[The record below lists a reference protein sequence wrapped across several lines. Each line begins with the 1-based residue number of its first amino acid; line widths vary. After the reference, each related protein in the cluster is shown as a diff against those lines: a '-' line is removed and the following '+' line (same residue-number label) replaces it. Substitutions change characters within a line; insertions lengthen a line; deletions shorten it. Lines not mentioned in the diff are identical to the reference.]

1 MTEVLAGAPDEV
13 VTNAIVQMVSLTP
26 FGHTGNLALITLD
39 NGADHNRPSTFGAA
53 SLTSLSNAIDEAQK
67 SDAVA
72 IAVTG
77 KPFIFAAGADLSAM
91 SFLKDKSQ
99 AIAIGDLGHD
109 VFLKLHESKKPTF
122 AFINGLALGG
132 GLEVGLNCHYRTLA
146 STAFT
151 GLPECFLGLVPG
163 WGGATL
169 LPKLVGPE
177 NAVQVIIVNALNN
190 NTMMK
195 SKDALSLGV
204 VDAVF
209 EPSDFLENSVKF
221 AANVLN
227 GKNKI
232 ERKDFSKDSAAFEK
246 AIATGKAA
254 VAKKYSGAQIPSP
267 LAALDLIKAAQ
278 SNSVRDGFAAETKV
292 LADLVMSDSLRAS
305 LYSFNLIQK
314 KRKKVEGAPKPA
326 LARKVTKVGVVGA
339 GLMASQ
345 LALLMLRNLKVPV
358 VITDIDQERVD
369 KGLSWI
375 KSEIQKLVDKKRL
388 GSEAATRLLSNISG
402 SVDKKVFAN
411 CDFVIEAIFEEL
423 ALKQKLFK
431 ELEAIITPECVLATN
446 TSSLSVEAMS
456 EGLKNPERV
465 VGFHFFNPVAVMP
478 LLEVARTTKTDDATT
493 ATAINVG
500 KELKKT
506 MVIVKD
512 APAFVVNRLLTRFMG
527 EVTDA
532 MDEGTPYEVADAA
545 MAPLG
550 FPMSSLELLGL
561 VGPGVALHV
570 SETLNKNLGPRYKV
584 SPTMQRFV
592 KEGVKTFYVKDAN
605 GLNIVNPAALAALE
619 KGNSASTADQVRKR
633 ALEALA
639 TEAKM
644 MLDEGV
650 VATPQEIDIC
660 MLLGSGWPM
669 HLGGILPY
677 LDREG
682 ISEAVCGVRFHPKS
696 LNNSEIVLAMPPCL
710 IPSSNTTTFLYRCA
724 IVIKALGSGL
734 THLGSM
740 TVTPTPSR

>member
-1 MTEVLAGAPDEV
+1 MSDIKLPEGAPEEV
-13 VTNAIVQMVSLTP
+13 VTNAILREVSLEP
-26 FGHTGNLALITLD
+26 FGATGKLALITLD
-39 NGADHNRPSTFGAA
+39 NGMDHNRPNTFGAGSLA
-53 SLTSLSNAIDEAQK
+53 SLKVAIESAES

-72 IAVTG
+72 IAITG
-77 KPFIFAAGADLSAM
+77 KPFIFAAGADLSGLA
-91 SFLKDKSQ
+91 FLKDKSQ
-99 AIAIGDLGHD
+99 ALQIGKLGHD
-109 VFLKLHESKKPTF
+109 VFRKLGESKKPTF

-132 GLEVGLNCHYRTLA
+132 GLEVGLHCHYRTLA

-163 WGGATL
+163 WGGATI
-169 LPKLVGPE
+169 LPKLIGPE
-177 NAVQVIIVNALNN
+177 KAVQVIILNALNN

-195 SKDALSLGV
+195 AKDALGLGV
-204 VDAVF
+204 VDAVY
-209 EPSDFLENSVKF
+209 EPADFLEHSIKF
-221 AANVLN
+221 AAEIIN
-227 GKNKI
+227 GKKKI
-232 ERKDFSKDSAAFEK
+232 DRADYSKDTAGFEK

-254 VAKKYSGAQIPSP
+254 VAKKYGGAEIASP
-267 LAALDLIKAAQ
+267 LKALELIAAAQ
-278 SNSVRDGFAAETKV
+278 SNTYSQGFDAEDQV
-292 LADLVMSDSLRAS
+292 LADLVMTDSLRAS

-326 LARKVTKVGVVGA
+326 LARKVSKVGVVGA

-358 VITDIDQERVD
+358 VITDLDQERVD
-369 KGLSWI
+369 KGLAWI
-375 KSEIQKLVDKKRL
+375 KAEIAKLVEKKRL
-388 GSEAATRLLSNISG
+388 TPEGATRLLGNISG
-402 SVDKKVFAN
+402 STDQKVFAN
-411 CDFVIEAIFEEL
+411 ADFVIEAIFEEL
-423 ALKQKLFK
+423 SLKQKLFK
-431 ELEAIITPECVLATN
+431 DLEKIITPECILATN
-446 TSSLSVEAMS
+446 TSSISVEAMS
-456 EGLKNPERV
+456 EGLTNPERV

-478 LLEVARTTKTDDATT
+478 LLEVARTSKTDDATT

-532 MDEGTPYEVADAA
+532 IDEGTPYDVADAA
-545 MAPLG
+545 MRPLG

-570 SETLNKNLGPRYKV
+570 AETLNKNLGPRYKI

-592 KEGVKTFYVKDAN
+592 KEGVRTFYVKDEKGVN
-605 GLNIVNPAALAALE
+605 QVNPAALALLE
-619 KGNSASTADQVRKR
+619 KGNSPSTAEQVRER
-633 ALEALA
+633 ALKALA

-650 VATPQEIDIC
+650 VATPSEIDIC

-682 ISEAVCGVRFHPKS
+682 ISEAVCGSRFHPAGVAS
-696 LNNSEIVLAMPPCL
+696 LS
-710 IPSSNTTTFLYRCA
+710 
-724 IVIKALGSGL
+724 
-734 THLGSM
+734 
-740 TVTPTPSR
+740 

>member
-1 MTEVLAGAPDEV
+1 MSDIKLPEGAPEEV
-13 VTNAIVQMVSLTP
+13 VTNAILREVSLAP
-26 FGHTGNLALITLD
+26 FGATGNLALITLD
-39 NGADHNRPSTFGAA
+39 NGMDHNRPNTFGAA
-53 SLTSLSNAIDEAQK
+53 SLASLKSAIENAEA

-77 KPFIFAAGADLSAM
+77 KPFIFAAGADLSGM
-91 SFLKDKSQ
+91 SFLTDKSQ
-99 AIAIGDLGHD
+99 ALAIGKLGHD
-109 VFLKLHESKKPTF
+109 VFRKLGESKKPTF

-132 GLEVGLNCHYRTLA
+132 GLEVGLHCNYRTLA

-163 WGGATL
+163 WGGATI
-169 LPKLVGPE
+169 LPKLIGPE
-177 NAVQVIIVNALNN
+177 KAVQVIILNALNN

-195 SKDALSLGV
+195 AKDALGLGV
-204 VDAVF
+204 VDAVY
-209 EPSDFLENSVKF
+209 EPADFLEHSVKF
-221 AANVLN
+221 AADVIS
-227 GKNKI
+227 GKKKI
-232 ERKDFSKDSAAFEK
+232 ERADFSKDSAGFEK

-254 VAKKYSGAQIPSP
+254 IAKKYGGAEIAAP
-267 LAALDLIKAAQ
+267 LKALELIAAAQ
-278 SNSVRDGFAAETKV
+278 SNTLSQGFDAEDQA
-292 LADLVMSDSLRAS
+292 LAELVMTDSLRAS

-314 KRKKVEGAPKPA
+314 KRKKVEGAPKAA

-358 VITDIDQERVD
+358 VITDLDQERVD
-369 KGLSWI
+369 KGLAWI
-375 KSEIQKLVDKKRL
+375 KAEIAKLVEKKRL
-388 GSEAATRLLSNISG
+388 TPEGATRLLGNISG
-402 SVDKKVFAN
+402 STDQKVFAN
-411 CDFVIEAIFEEL
+411 ADFVIEAIFEEL
-423 ALKQKLFK
+423 SLKQKLFK
-431 ELEAIITPECVLATN
+431 DLEKIITPECVLATN

-456 EGLKNPERV
+456 EGLTNPERV

-478 LLEVARTTKTDDATT
+478 LLEVARTSKTDDATT

-532 MDEGTPYEVADAA
+532 IDEGTPYDVADAA
-545 MAPLG
+545 MRPLG

-570 SETLNKNLGPRYKV
+570 AETLNKNLGPRYKI

-592 KEGVKTFYVKDAN
+592 KEGVKTFYIKDEKGGN
-605 GLNIVNPAALAALE
+605 QVNPAALALLE
-619 KGNSASTADQVRKR
+619 KGSTPSTADQVRER
-633 ALEALA
+633 ALKALA
-639 TEAKM
+639 SEAKM

-650 VATPQEIDIC
+650 VATPAEIDIC

-682 ISEAVCGVRFHPKS
+682 ISEAVCGSRFHPAGVAS
-696 LNNSEIVLAMPPCL
+696 LP
-710 IPSSNTTTFLYRCA
+710 
-724 IVIKALGSGL
+724 
-734 THLGSM
+734 
-740 TVTPTPSR
+740 

>member
-1 MTEVLAGAPDEV
+1 MAEVLAGAPDEV
-13 VTNAIVQMVSLTP
+13 VTNAVVQMVSLTP

-39 NGADHNRPSTFGAA
+39 NGADHNRPNTFGPA
-53 SLTSLSNAIDEAQK
+53 SLAALSNAIDEAQK

-221 AANVLN
+221 AANVLS

-232 ERKDFSKDSAAFEK
+232 ERKDFSKDSAGFEK

-369 KGLSWI
+369 KGLTWI

-411 CDFVIEAIFEEL
+411 CDFIIEAIFEEL

-527 EVTDA
+527 EITDA
-532 MDEGTPYEVADAA
+532 IDEGTPYEVADAA

-592 KEGVKTFYVKDAN
+592 KDGVKTFYVKDAN
-605 GLNIVNPAALAALE
+605 GLNTVNPAALAALE
-619 KGNSASTADQVRKR
+619 KGNSASTAEQVRKR

-682 ISEAVCGVRFHPKS
+682 ISEAVCGVRFHPKGVAS
-696 LNNSEIVLAMPPCL
+696 LP
-710 IPSSNTTTFLYRCA
+710 
-724 IVIKALGSGL
+724 
-734 THLGSM
+734 
-740 TVTPTPSR
+740 

>member
-1 MTEVLAGAPDEV
+1 VAEVLAGAPDEV
-13 VTNAIVQMVSLTP
+13 VTNAIVRMISLTA
-26 FGHTGNLALITLD
+26 FGHTGELALITLD
-39 NGADHNRPSTFGAA
+39 NGADHNRPNTFGPA
-53 SLTSLSNAIDEAQK
+53 SLNSLSSAIDQAEK

-77 KPFIFAAGADLSAM
+77 KPFIFAAGADLSGVG
-91 SFLKDKSQ
+91 SVSDKSV
-99 AIAIGDLGHD
+99 ATAFGDLGHE
-109 VFLKLHESKKPTF
+109 VFLKLYESKKPTF

-132 GLEVGLNCHYRTLA
+132 GLEVGLNSHYRTLV
-146 STAFT
+146 STAFI

-169 LPKLVGPE
+169 LPKLIGPE
-177 NAVQVIIVNALNN
+177 NAVQVIILNALNN
-190 NTMMK
+190 NTMLK
-195 SKDALSLGV
+195 AKDALSLGV
-204 VDAVF
+204 VDAVY
-209 EPSDFLENSVKF
+209 EPADFLEHSVKF
-221 AANVLN
+221 VADILS
-227 GKNKI
+227 GKKKI
-232 ERKDFSKDSAAFEK
+232 DRKDFSKDSAGFEK

-267 LAALDLIKAAQ
+267 LAALELIKAAQ
-278 SNSVRDGFAAETKV
+278 TNTVRDGYAAETKV
-292 LADLVMSDSLRAS
+292 LADLVMSDGLRAS
-305 LYSFNLIQK
+305 LYAFNLIQK

-326 LARKVTKVGVVGA
+326 LARKITKVGVVGA

-358 VITDIDQERVD
+358 VITDLDQERVD
-369 KGLSWI
+369 KGLTWI
-375 KSEIQKLVDKKRL
+375 KNEIQKLVDKKRL
-388 GSEAATRLLSNISG
+388 NPEAATRLLSNISG
-402 SVDKKVFAN
+402 SVDQKVFAN
-411 CDFVIEAIFEEL
+411 ADFILEAIFEEL
-423 ALKQKLFK
+423 SLKQKLFK
-431 ELEAIITPECVLATN
+431 DLEAIITPECILATN

-478 LLEVARTTKTDDATT
+478 LLEVARTSKTDDATV
-493 ATAINVG
+493 ATAINIG
-500 KELKKT
+500 KDLKKT

-532 MDEGTPYEVADAA
+532 MDEGTAYEVADAA

-570 SETLNKNLGPRYKV
+570 SQTLNKNLGARYKV

-592 KEGVKTFYVKDAN
+592 KEGVKTFYVKN
-605 GLNIVNPAALAALE
+605 EQGVNTVNPAALALLE
-619 KGNSASTADQVRKR
+619 KGEKVSTAEQVRRR
-633 ALEALA
+633 ALEAIA

-650 VATPQEIDIC
+650 ISTPQEIDIC

-682 ISEAVCGVRFHPKS
+682 ISEAVCGARFHPKGVAS
-696 LNNSEIVLAMPPCL
+696 LP
-710 IPSSNTTTFLYRCA
+710 
-724 IVIKALGSGL
+724 
-734 THLGSM
+734 
-740 TVTPTPSR
+740 

>member
-1 MTEVLAGAPDEV
+1 MSEVLAGAPDEV
-13 VTNAIVQMVSLTP
+13 VTNAIVRMVSLAP
-26 FGHTGNLALITLD
+26 FGHNGELALITLD
-39 NGADHNRPSTFGAA
+39 NGADHTRPNTFGPA
-53 SLTSLSNAIDEAQK
+53 SLNALASAIDQAQK
-67 SDAVA
+67 TDAVA

-77 KPFIFAAGADLSAM
+77 KPFIFAAGADLSGVGAV
-91 SFLKDKSQ
+91 KDKSV
-99 AIAIGDLGHD
+99 ATAFGDLGHE

-169 LPKLVGPE
+169 LPKLIGPE
-177 NAVQVIIVNALNN
+177 NAVQVIILNALNN

-195 SKDALSLGV
+195 AKDALGLGV
-204 VDAVF
+204 VDAVY
-209 EPSDFLENSVKF
+209 EPSDFLEHSVKF
-221 AANVLN
+221 VADVLN
-227 GKNKI
+227 GKKKI
-232 ERKDFSKDSAAFEK
+232 ERNDFSKDSAGFEK

-254 VAKKYSGAQIPSP
+254 VAKKYSGAQIASP
-267 LAALDLIKAAQ
+267 LAALELVKAAQ
-278 SNSVRDGFAAETKV
+278 TNSVRDGYAAETKA
-292 LADLVMSDSLRAS
+292 LADLVMSDALRAS

-326 LARKVTKVGVVGA
+326 LARKITKVGVVGA

-358 VITDIDQERVD
+358 VITDLDQERVD
-369 KGLSWI
+369 KGLAWI
-375 KSEIQKLVDKKRL
+375 KAEIQKLVDKKRL
-388 GSEAATRLLSNISG
+388 NPEGAARLLGNISG
-402 SVDKKVFAN
+402 SVDQKVFAN
-411 CDFVIEAIFEEL
+411 ADFVIEAIFEEL
-423 ALKQKLFK
+423 SLKQKLFK
-431 ELEAIITPECVLATN
+431 DLEAIVTPECILATN

-456 EGLKNPERV
+456 QGLKNPERV
-465 VGFHFFNPVAVMP
+465 VGFHFFNPVAIMP

-493 ATAINVG
+493 ATAINIG
-500 KELKKT
+500 KDLKKT

-592 KEGVKTFYVKDAN
+592 KEGVRTFYIKN
-605 GLNIVNPAALAALE
+605 EQGLNVVNPAAQALLE
-619 KGNSASTADQVRKR
+619 KGSKVSTADQVRRR

-650 VATPQEIDIC
+650 ISTPQEIDIC
-660 MLLGSGWPM
+660 MLLGSGWPL

-682 ISEAVCGVRFHPKS
+682 ISEAVCGSRFHPKGVAS
-696 LNNSEIVLAMPPCL
+696 LP
-710 IPSSNTTTFLYRCA
+710 
-724 IVIKALGSGL
+724 
-734 THLGSM
+734 
-740 TVTPTPSR
+740 

>member
-1 MTEVLAGAPDEV
+1 MSDVLAAAPDEV
-13 VTNAIVQMVSLTP
+13 VTNAIMQMVSLSA
-26 FGHTGNLALITLD
+26 FGATGNLALITLD
-39 NGADHNRPSTFGAA
+39 NGADHNRPNTFGPA
-53 SLTSLSNAIDEAQK
+53 SLAALSNAIDEAQK

-99 AIAIGDLGHD
+99 AVAIGDLGHE

-146 STAFT
+146 TTAFT

-169 LPKLVGPE
+169 LPKLIGPE
-177 NAVQVIIVNALNN
+177 NAVQVIILNALNN

-195 SKDALSLGV
+195 SKDALTLGV
-204 VDAVF
+204 VDAVY
-209 EPSDFLENSVKF
+209 EPADFIERSVKF
-221 AANVLN
+221 AADVLS

-232 ERKDFSKDSAAFEK
+232 ERKDFSKDSAGYEK

-254 VAKKYSGAQIPSP
+254 IAKKYSGAQIPSP

-292 LADLVMSDSLRAS
+292 LADLVMTDSLRAS

-326 LARKVTKVGVVGA
+326 LARKITRVGVVGA

-358 VITDIDQERVD
+358 VITDLDQERVD
-369 KGLSWI
+369 KGLAWI
-375 KSEIQKLVDKKRL
+375 KNEIQKLVDKKRL
-388 GSEAATRLLSNISG
+388 SPESAARLLTNISG
-402 SVDKKVFAN
+402 SVDKKIFAN
-411 CDFVIEAIFEEL
+411 ADFVIEAIFEEL
-423 ALKQKLFK
+423 SLKQKLFK
-431 ELEAIITPECVLATN
+431 ELEAIVTPECILATN

-493 ATAINVG
+493 ATAINIG
-500 KELKKT
+500 KDLKKT

-532 MDEGTPYEVADAA
+532 MDEGTPYEVA
-545 MAPLG
+545 
-550 FPMSSLELLGL
+550 
-561 VGPGVALHV
+561 
-570 SETLNKNLGPRYKV
+570 NLGPRYKI

-592 KEGVKTFYVKDAN
+592 KDGVKTFYVKDSN
-605 GLNIVNPAALAALE
+605 GVNTVNPAALALLE
-619 KGNSASTADQVRKR
+619 KGSTPSTAEQVRKR

-650 VATPQEIDIC
+650 VSTPQEIDIC

-682 ISEAVCGVRFHPKS
+682 ISEAVCGARFHPKGVAS
-696 LNNSEIVLAMPPCL
+696 LP
-710 IPSSNTTTFLYRCA
+710 
-724 IVIKALGSGL
+724 
-734 THLGSM
+734 
-740 TVTPTPSR
+740 